1 MPWNPPLPSSL
12 GTEFYERV
20 DLVQEAAATFALSI
34 ESSTRF
40 MGGPVQILSPCSCYN
55 ISSNPPTMIPPYH
68 GNPSY
73 SSRKMRVERKPK
85 KDWIRADSIILSA
98 RPMSFVI
105 ALAENAQSACL
116 CGNSS
121 SRLPVCPPAF

>member
-1 MPWNPPLPSSL
+1 MPWSPPLPSSL

-34 ESSTRF
+34 ESSTRL
-40 MGGPVQILSPCSCYN
+40 MGGPVQILSPCSRYN

-73 SSRKMRVERKPK
+73 SSRRIRVERNPRR
-85 KDWIRADSIILSA
+85 IGFGRDSILVSA
-98 RPMSFVI
+98 RPMSFLI
-105 ALAENAQSACL
+105 ALAENA
-116 CGNSS
+116 
-121 SRLPVCPPAF
+121 